1 MKLNENKKEN
11 NNITVLCRY
20 VLRPAFPTFSLWS
33 LSWFFFVVFFFQ
45 SAFPLFIAQAPLFL
59 SVTRR
64 DRIEHSEE
72 ENEHIL
78 YIMNASEEEE
88 NDWLVSAQMQMI
100 IRHSTKKKEIWGRAE
115 FITFHGKVNPA
126 NTRAFC
132 QVKKNVLNS
141 NGIRWLY
148 YAEQSERERSRRDLL
163 SLHFDSFRK

>member
-1 MKLNENKKEN
+1 MFFAQ
-11 NNITVLCRY
+11 
-20 VLRPAFPTFSLWS
+20 PSQ
-33 LSWFFFVVFFFQ
+33 LSHFGPFLDFFLLYFFFQ

-100 IRHSTKKKEIWGRAE
+100 IRHSTKKKEI
-115 FITFHGKVNPA
+115 
-126 NTRAFC
+126 
-132 QVKKNVLNS
+132 
-141 NGIRWLY
+141 
-148 YAEQSERERSRRDLL
+148 
-163 SLHFDSFRK
+163 

>member
-1 MKLNENKKEN
+1 MFFAQ
-11 NNITVLCRY
+11 
-20 VLRPAFPTFSLWS
+20 PSQ
-33 LSWFFFVVFFFQ
+33 LSHFGPFLDFFLLYFFFQ

-100 IRHSTKKKEIWGRAE
+100 IRHSTKKKKFEDG
-115 FITFHGKVNPA
+115 
-126 NTRAFC
+126 
-132 QVKKNVLNS
+132 LN
-141 NGIRWLY
+141 L
-148 YAEQSERERSRRDLL
+148 LL
-163 SLHFDSFRK
+163 STEK